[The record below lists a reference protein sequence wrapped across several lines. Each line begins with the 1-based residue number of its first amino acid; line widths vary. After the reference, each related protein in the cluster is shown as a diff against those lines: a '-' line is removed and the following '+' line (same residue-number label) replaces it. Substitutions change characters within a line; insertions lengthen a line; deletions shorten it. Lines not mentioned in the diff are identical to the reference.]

1 MIREDIRLWPM
12 MNWSAPLGQN
22 AKKKRRRFTLP
33 VRIPHVIAGGLGMFV
48 CVCAVWAL
56 VVEDPLGGEP
66 IAVVATGFDA
76 PKPSP
81 AVVSGGAAMQGPRN
95 YDGPGA
101 P

>member
-1 MIREDIRLWPM
+1 MADDEL
-12 MNWSAPLGQN
+12 SAPLGQN

-66 IAVVATGFDA
+66 VAVVATGLDPPETRPRHRIGGRRDA
-76 PKPSP
+76 RP
-81 AVVSGGAAMQGPRN
+81 AQL
-95 YDGPGA
+95 
-101 P
+101 